1 MKHRQ
6 FFHVFTVLSVVTLS
20 FFSFALTTQAMGTAT
35 VGTTLTFQAP
45 TPVSVG
51 NPAIVVL
58 QLISSKGEPVVDQS
72 VELFVNGE
80 HERRART
87 DSEGNVSFKVRRDE
101 AGTYALS
108 AKFKGSRAPSL
119 GSSNATADLVVTPA
133 LIEVHTTPSLP
144 NIRFALDDRVFSSDD
159 YGVARIEV
167 PKAGKYQLELLP
179 LETNDPD
186 IQMAFGRWADDYFL
200 PSREIEI
207 PLKKP
212 LEVGLEVSYQAVQ
225 TFVDLQ
231 GKPVDLSRI
240 TSITLKGS
248 NGATF
253 TFEDNLP
260 HWLPAGRVIRLNN
273 GLEETKILY
282 SVISVIIDGSNVV
295 SQAQQRFYVHANDV
309 WTVKLLLYS
318 AGFTARDALF
328 RFPIGTGIHMEYPD
342 GDVQTFNFNSNQ
354 EHTST
359 GLARGIYRVTVIG
372 AKGFAPPTP
381 IALSRNQDVELMVFS
396 YLDMGVLLSIGV
408 VLALGL
414 LFFGRPHLMMQ
425 TVTFPARMVAKA
437 RTFRPAILKEYYHNA
452 IAYGSHVISRNR
464 KQTISLQEDSSLPIL
479 AHAAY
484 AEVETTDAPMLDQ
497 KPSEET
503 ISTNEIAASI
513 VTDASDEGSNPMQEN
528 ISKVMEEQDDSAILL
543 SQPEGMAATLEV
555 EQPSLEI
562 TQNDLAAATT
572 ETLAPMDKTSTA
584 SQAEVAH
591 TCQVCGSSELVKK
604 ETKRPNQQRYQCQAC
619 GALNNFGAKRTRRH
633 RQKNRVESF
642 I

>member
-1 MKHRQ
+1 
-6 FFHVFTVLSVVTLS
+6 
-20 FFSFALTTQAMGTAT
+20 
-35 VGTTLTFQAP
+35 
-45 TPVSVG
+45 
-51 NPAIVVL
+51 
-58 QLISSKGEPVVDQS
+58 
-72 VELFVNGE
+72 
-80 HERRART
+80 
-87 DSEGNVSFKVRRDE
+87 
-101 AGTYALS
+101 
-108 AKFKGSRAPSL
+108 
-119 GSSNATADLVVTPA
+119 
-133 LIEVHTTPSLP
+133 
-144 NIRFALDDRVFSSDD
+144 
-159 YGVARIEV
+159 
-167 PKAGKYQLELLP
+167 
-179 LETNDPD
+179 
-186 IQMAFGRWADDYFL
+186 
-200 PSREIEI
+200 
-207 PLKKP
+207 
-212 LEVGLEVSYQAVQ
+212 VGLEVSYQAGQ

-248 NGATF
+248 NGATY

-295 SQAQQRFYVHANDV
+295 SQAQQRFYVHPNDV

-396 YLDMGVLLSIGV
+396 YLDMGVLLSIGA
-408 VLALGL
+408 VLAFGL
-414 LFFGRPHLMMQ
+414 LFFGRPHLIMQ

-437 RTFRPAILKEYYHNA
+437 RTFRPVMLKEYYHNA
-452 IAYGSHVISRNR
+452 IAYGSHLMSGNR
-464 KQTISLQEDSSLPIL
+464 KQTPSFPIL
-479 AHAAY
+479 DHAAY
-484 AEVETTDAPMLDQ
+484 AEVETMDVRMLDQ
-497 KPSEET
+497 TQSEET

-513 VTDASDEGSNPMQEN
+513 VTDFSDDGSKPMQEN
-528 ISKVMEEQDDSAILL
+528 VSEVMGEQDDSDILP
-543 SQPEGMAATLEV
+543 SRPETIAATLEV
-555 EQPSLEI
+555 EQPSVEI
-562 TQNDLAAATT
+562 KQNDLAAATA
-572 ETLAPMDKTSTA
+572 ETPDPMDKTGTVT
-584 SQAEVAH
+584 QAKVAH

-619 GALNNFGAKRTRRH
+619 GALNNFGAKRIRKH

>member
-1 MKHRQ
+1 MKHHQ
-6 FFHVFTVLSVVTLS
+6 FFRVCIVLSVVTLS
-20 FFSFALTTQAMGTAT
+20 FFSLVLTTQAMGTAT

-51 NPAIVVL
+51 SPAIVVL
-58 QLISSKGEPVVDQS
+58 QLLSSKGEPVVDQP

-80 HERRART
+80 HERRSRT
-87 DSEGNVSFKVRRDE
+87 DSDGNVAIKVRRDE
-101 AGTYALS
+101 AGTYAL
-108 AKFKGSRAPSL
+108 AALFKGSRAPSL
-119 GSSNATADLVVTPA
+119 GTSKAAADLVVTPA
-133 LIEVHTTPSLP
+133 LVEVHTTPSLP

-167 PKAGKYQLELLP
+167 AKAGTYQLELLP
-179 LETNDPD
+179 LETNNPD

-212 LEVGLEVSYQAVQ
+212 LEVGLEVSYQANQ
-225 TFVDLQ
+225 TFVDLD

-240 TSITLKGS
+240 SSITLKGS

-253 TFEDNLP
+253 TFEYNLP

-295 SQAQQRFYVHANDV
+295 SQAQQRFYVHPNDV

-342 GDVQTFNFNSNQ
+342 GDIQTFNFNSNQ
-354 EHTST
+354 EYTLT

-372 AKGFAPPTP
+372 AQGFAPPTP

-396 YLDMGVLLSIGV
+396 YLDMSILGAIGAI
-408 VLALGL
+408 LALGL
-414 LFFGRPHLMMQ
+414 LFFGRPHLMKQ
-425 TVTFPARMVAKA
+425 TVTFPVRTIASIRKFKPALVKEFYYRTVASGSRIVSKKGNV
-437 RTFRPAILKEYYHNA
+437 RLESNTNA
-452 IAYGSHVISRNR
+452 AGPEPES
-464 KQTISLQEDSSLPIL
+464 TIYLESEVVNSPVLYQ
-479 AHAAY
+479 
-484 AEVETTDAPMLDQ
+484 AESVEID
-497 KPSEET
+497 
-503 ISTNEIAASI
+503 STNEIATAFQNA
-513 VTDASDEGSNPMQEN
+513 ASDE
-528 ISKVMEEQDDSAILL
+528 ISDPVMIAEQDAASIEP
-543 SQPEGMAATLEV
+543 SQPETMSATVEAEGSPEDVVQSELVNAPLE
-555 EQPSLEI
+555 
-562 TQNDLAAATT
+562 
-572 ETLAPMDKTSTA
+572 TSTNGTSA
-584 SQAEVAH
+584 DTGAEVAH

-604 ETKRPNQQRYQCQAC
+604 ETKRPNQQRYQCQVC
-619 GALNNFGAKRTRRH
+619 GASNNFGAKRSRKH
-633 RQKNRVESF
+633 RQKNRVESLV
-642 I
+642 